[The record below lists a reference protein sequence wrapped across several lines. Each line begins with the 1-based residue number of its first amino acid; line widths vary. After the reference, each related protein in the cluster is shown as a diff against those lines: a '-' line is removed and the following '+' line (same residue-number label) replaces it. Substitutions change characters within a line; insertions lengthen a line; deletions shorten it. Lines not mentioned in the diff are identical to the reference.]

1 MEQKKSCDTKKNN
14 DKKCCDKKYC
24 DKKYSIFQNLA
35 YCIRATKQG
44 HAVLLFFCVVLILVN
59 CLAPILTTFLPKV
72 VIERIMNGSNLQQ
85 LLLVTGIF
93 TLTLAVLEGLK
104 KYFEQLVYW
113 NRFMMNT
120 WFLRKVTRKGLTTD
134 YRNQENEHFRKL
146 QNESFASCNGN
157 FSYYNQIY
165 DAAVL
170 FFSSLLGFLTFFG
183 ILITLNPFFLLFLC
197 GTTCIGFLLNRQI
210 TKWLAVNVEEKSGY
224 EQRMQYVL
232 RVANDVQAAKDI
244 RLYNMAAWLQG
255 FYEKNLKNVM
265 KWYQTYTAKVFGVAC
280 VDSGVTFVREGI
292 TYFVLLCMVIDGQI
306 SIAEFVLYVNIVA
319 GFSTWLGSILG
330 QLNHLEML
338 NLSVN
343 RFRSYLEY
351 PEEYLREGGKD
362 VFQAEER
369 KSPLSPKKLELKD
382 VSFRYEEDGND
393 ILKNVNITLEP
404 GEHLAIVGLNGAGK
418 TTLIKLMLGLTEPT
432 KGSVLYDG
440 VDVREY
446 NRDQYYQAFGAVF
459 QDHSL
464 MPVSIEEIVAEND
477 PEDIDEKRVE
487 ECLKKAGLWE
497 KIEGLRDGVK
507 SKYDRSFWDDGI
519 NLSGGEIQKL
529 LLARALYREAP
540 MIVLD
545 EPTAALDPISENRL
559 YETYD
564 EVMKGRSTI
573 FISHRLSSTRFCNR
587 ILLIEDG
594 RIIEEG
600 THEELLAAKGRYYEL
615 FETQAKYYRDN
626 PDGKEEGDEV

>member
-1 MEQKKSCDTKKNN
+1 MDQEKTIANTNKNSESGESI
-14 DKKCCDKKYC
+14 

-44 HAVLLFFCVVLILVN
+44 HAVLLVFCMSLILVN
-59 CLAPILTTFLPKV
+59 CLVPILTTFLPKV
-72 VIERIMNGSNLQQ
+72 VIELIMNGEGMQH
-85 LLLVTGIF
+85 LLIVTGIF
-93 TLTLAVLEGLK
+93 TLSLAVLERLK
-104 KYFEQLVYW
+104 KYLEQLVYW

-120 WFLRKVTRKGLTTD
+120 FFLRKVTQKGLTTD
-134 YRNQENEHFRKL
+134 YRNQENEHFRTL

-165 DAAVL
+165 DAMVL

-183 ILITLNPFFLLFLC
+183 ILVTLNPFFLLFLC
-197 GTTCIGFLLNRQI
+197 GTTVIGFLLNRKV
-210 TKWLAVNVEEKSGY
+210 TKWLTVNVEEKAGY
-224 EQRMQYVL
+224 EQKMQYVL

-265 KWYQTYTAKVFGVAC
+265 KWYRIYTAKVFGVSC
-280 VDSGVTFVREGI
+280 VDSVVTFIREGV

-330 QLNHLEML
+330 QLNHLEIL

-351 PEEYLREGGKD
+351 PEEYLREGGKE
-362 VFQAEER
+362 VPCEPR
-369 KSPLSPKKLELKD
+369 KMELRN
-382 VSFRYEEDGND
+382 VSFRYEENGKD
-393 ILKNVNITLEP
+393 ILKKINLTLEP

-418 TTLIKLMLGLTEPT
+418 TTLIKLMLGLNDPT
-432 KGSVLYDG
+432 SGSVLYDG

-446 NRDQYYQAFGAVF
+446 NREKYYQIFGAVF

-464 MPVSIEEIVAEND
+464 MPVSIEEIVAEKD
-477 PEDIDEKRVE
+477 PEEIDEQKVE
-487 ECLKKAGLWE
+487 TCLKKAGLWDKME
-497 KIEGLRDGVK
+497 SFADGMK
-507 SKYDRSFWDDGI
+507 RKYDRSFWEDGI

-529 LLARALYREAP
+529 LLARALYGESP
-540 MIVLD
+540 VIILD
-545 EPTAALDPISENRL
+545 EPTAALDPISESRL
-559 YETYD
+559 YETYN
-564 EVMKGRSTI
+564 EVMEGKSTV
-573 FISHRLSSTRFCNR
+573 FISHRLSSTRFCTR
-587 ILLIEDG
+587 ILLIENGD
-594 RIIEEG
+594 IIEEG
-600 THEELLAAKGRYYEL
+600 THEQLLAAKGRYYEL
-615 FETQAKYYRDN
+615 FEMQAKYYRDD
-626 PDGKEEGDEV
+626 PDGKEEGDEA